1 MVIKLYVMKNLFLF
15 IFIAIIAKPIYSQC
29 TPVIRVEDSYGDGW
43 NGAFISIFY
52 DDVYQTFLNCP
63 SGYSWVDYIL
73 PVIPD
78 GQTMSVAFFG
88 GSWDNEI
95 TYKVDVTG
103 DGTYEG
109 TFTDPP
115 TGFNASFDCGAQDP
129 CKVLVQMFDT
139 GGNGWTG
146 ATITGAYDGVLES
159 TISVEAADYDSNVE
173 KYVVPACA
181 ELSLTYTAGSWE
193 AQNAYYVY
201 RNGSYEFTDEGTP
214 TPGNSYNY
222 TCPGVSSSSIF
233 YSKSTGNLNEL
244 STWGENID
252 GTGCP
257 PANFT
262 TAGVTYNVHNNTA
275 PTTSGAWAV
284 SGAGTKVVF
293 GDPDVTVSF
302 TAGGAL
308 DFDCDIELAND
319 GTLNLDDNNMDL
331 EGDLIRSSAS
341 AVFNPGPSGTN
352 TITFD
357 GGTNQYV
364 NVTTAGGST
373 PADADLT
380 FYDVVVNNNST
391 VRLYY
396 KFSNSKKLNI
406 NDLNV
411 NSGST
416 LHFISD

>member
-1 MVIKLYVMKNLFLF
+1 MKKIFLF
-15 IFIAIIAKPIYSQC
+15 VLILFFNIGASNAQC
-29 TPVIRVEDSYGDGW
+29 TTRIYLYDTYSDGWDGAYLDVYLDDVWQYWLECPSGNSGVYYTVVVPDGQTLSVAYTPGSYESEHAYGVDTNLDGTFEFADGYGPAYMGFTYSYSCGAIDPCKVYVQMYDSAEDGW
-43 NGAFISIFY
+43 NG
-52 DDVYQTFLNCP
+52 
-63 SGYSWVDYIL
+63 GYLTCD
-73 PVIPD
+73 
-78 GQTMSVAFFG
+78 F
-88 GSWDNEI
+88 DN
-95 TYKVDVTG
+95 
-103 DGTYEG
+103 
-109 TFTDPP
+109 
-115 TGFNASFDCGAQDP
+115 
-129 CKVLVQMFDT
+129 VQQ
-139 GGNGWTG
+139 GGN
-146 ATITGAYDGVLES
+146 
-159 TISVEAADYDSNVE
+159 ISVEAADYASNVE
-173 KYVVPACA
+173 MYTVPSCV

-193 AQNAYYVY
+193 TENYYWVY
-201 RNGSYEFTDEGTP
+201 RNGVYEFSDLIEP
-214 TPGNSYNY
+214 SPGNSYNY
-222 TCPGVSSSSIF
+222 YCSGVSSASTF
-233 YSKSTGNLNEL
+233 YSKSSGNLNEL

-284 SGAGTKVVF
+284 SGAGSKVVF

-308 DFDCDIELAND
+308 DFDCDIEIAND
-319 GTLNLDDNNMDL
+319 GTLNLNDNNMNL
-331 EGDLIRSSAS
+331 AADLIRSSAT

-352 TITFD
+352 TVTFD
-357 GGTNQYV
+357 GGTDQYV

-380 FYDVVVNNNST
+380 FYDVVVNNNSA